1 MTDRTKSPRQRDL
14 KLELTWV
21 GKDHRPRIEPRILLE
36 DPERHYHA
44 AGRVTDHDEFEN
56 KLIFGDNLLALKALA
71 TDDTVKGKVKCI
83 FIDPPYNTGS
93 AFEHYDDGMEHSLW
107 LSMMRERLELL
118 RELLSDDGSIWISI
132 DDNEVHYLKVLCDEI
147 FGRRNFVSNIVW
159 EKVYT
164 PKNNGR
170 VVSSDHDHLLVYAAH
185 DKFFE
190 IGWNFI
196 PRNEEQIGRFRNP
209 DNDPN
214 GPWRTYP
221 LDVRTESGQ
230 KREKYRYEVV
240 TPSGRIV
247 KPSAGRHW
255 VLPEEKF
262 RQEQADGNIYFG
274 VDGSAMPSRKVY
286 LKDANQGVI
295 ARTWWP
301 YKEVGGNQ
309 DAKREILALFGDSG
323 FITPKPERLIQQVL
337 TIATNTGDLVLDS
350 FAGSGTTGAVAHKMG
365 RKWIMVELGEHA
377 HTHIIPRMQKVIDGT
392 DQGGISQAVGW
403 QGGGG
408 FRYYKLA
415 PSLIKKDKRG
425 NEVIN
430 PEYNPEMLSEASC
443 KLKGFTFAPSESREL
458 WWQQGRSSERDFLY
472 VTTQYMDYAALQD
485 LSEEVGADRTLLV
498 LCKAFDR
505 AGDTLPNLTIEKIPD
520 SVLHLAEWDHDDY
533 SLKVENLPKAE
544 PKPEPALAGAAKT
557 GRKSKAQ
564 MAGAAGLFDEPVTDA
579 GGDS

>member
-44 AGRVTDHDEFEN
+44 AGRVTEHDEFEN

-118 RELLSDDGSIWISI
+118 RELLSEDGSIWIAL
-132 DDNEVHYLKVLCDEI
+132 DDNEAHYLKALCDEV
-147 FGRRNFVSNIVW
+147 FSRANFIADIIW
-159 EKVYT
+159 K
-164 PKNNGR
+164 
-170 VVSSDHDHLLVYAAH
+170 SSDNSNNDAKTFSLDHNHIIVYSRSTDWRPYPLDVEGKRSH
-185 DKFFE
+185 FK
-190 IGWNFI
+190 
-196 PRNEEQIGRFRNP
+196 NP

-214 GPWRTYP
+214 GPWFDGNPLNSPKPRPNLTYDLVAP
-221 LDVRTESGQ
+221 NGNVIKPPRNGWRWAESTL
-230 KREKYRYEVV
+230 REKIQTGEIRF
-240 TPSGRIV
+240 TSDQKGIR
-247 KPSAGRHW
+247 R
-255 VLPEEKF
+255 
-262 RQEQADGNIYFG
+262 RT
-274 VDGSAMPSRKVY
+274 Y
-286 LKDANQGVI
+286 LKDMKPLPLSTLWIDLEQTGHNRQAK
-295 ARTWWP
+295 
-301 YKEVGGNQ
+301 KESIN
-309 DAKREILALFGDSG
+309 LFGADDAFS
-323 FITPKPERLIQQVL
+323 TPKPEKLLQRIIDLASL
-337 TIATNTGDLVLDS
+337 EGDLVLDS

-425 NEVIN
+425 KDIIN
-430 PEYNPEMLSEASC
+430 PEYNPEMLAEACC

-485 LSEEVGADRTLLV
+485 LSEEVGPEQTLLV
-498 LCKAFDR
+498 LTKAYDR
-505 AGDTLPNLTIEKIPD
+505 AGEALPNLTIDKIPD

-544 PKPEPALAGAAKT
+544 PKPVPVVPSAARSG
-557 GRKSKAQ
+557 GRAKKAPVT
-564 MAGAAGLFDEPVTDA
+564 AEAPLFDTPDTDTA
-579 GGDS
+579 GGDA